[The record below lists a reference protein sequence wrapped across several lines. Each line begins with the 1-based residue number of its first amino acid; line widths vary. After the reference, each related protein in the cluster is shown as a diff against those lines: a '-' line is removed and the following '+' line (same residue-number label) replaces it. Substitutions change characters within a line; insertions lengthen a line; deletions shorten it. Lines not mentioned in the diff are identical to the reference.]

1 MARLAKNR
9 RRSRKIRRSRKT
21 RRIRNTRKTGGDYRD
36 PTTQSMESV
45 PLPSKAGVS
54 IGGRPGIFS
63 VEEAKEFKE
72 RVMDGD
78 QP

>member
-1 MARLAKNR
+1 MARRPTVKRKAKN
-9 RRSRKIRRSRKT
+9 RKT
-21 RRIRNTRKTGGDYRD
+21 RRLRRTRKIRKTGGDYRD
-36 PTTQSMESV
+36 PTTQSMESI

-63 VEEAKEFKE
+63 VEEAKEFKQ

>member
-1 MARLAKNR
+1 MKRKAKNR
-9 RRSRKIRRSRKT
+9 KT
-21 RRIRNTRKTGGDYRD
+21 RCLRRIRRIRRIRRTRRTGGDYRD

-63 VEEAKEFKE
+63 VEEAKEFKQ

>member
-21 RRIRNTRKTGGDYRD
+21 RTRRIRKTGGDYRD

>member
-1 MARLAKNR
+1 
-9 RRSRKIRRSRKT
+9 
-21 RRIRNTRKTGGDYRD
+21 
-36 PTTQSMESV
+36 MESV